1 MKTTPGV
8 PFLQARVEE
17 ELKLAAIRREAAQA
31 EAHRRDVPFP
41 DAVDPDALAAEGR
54 LVDIT
59 PLARRV
65 VDGTSAARGFE
76 VPVFATPA
84 AGEGMQRLGVG
95 PVVSGAWWACRREG
109 MEGGL
114 LHGNRSTRTM
124 AFVASAPDGTE
135 AWFVYAAAQRP
146 NGALYGVLYVR
157 DEPNP
162 VVTG

>member
-1 MKTTPGV
+1 MKPTPGV
-8 PFLQARVEE
+8 SFLMARVAEE
-17 ELKLAAIRREAAQA
+17 IKLEAIRREAAQA
-31 EAHRRDVPFP
+31 EARRRDVPFP

-65 VDGTSAARGFE
+65 VDGTSQTRGFE

-84 AGEGMQRLGVG
+84 AGEAMQRLGVG
-95 PVVSGAWWACRREG
+95 PVVLGAWWACRREG

-114 LHGNRSTRTM
+114 FHSNRSTRTM
-124 AFVASAPDGTE
+124 AFAVSAPDGTE
-135 AWFVYAAAQRP
+135 AWVIYAAAQRP
-146 NGALYGVLYVR
+146 NGALYGVLYLR